1 MKKLKHIRLFEDF
14 EDDIDTY
21 GTGSPNYGKKNT
33 EYGQIQKNQKKSTNI
48 KDEDEDSID
57 TYGTGS
63 PNYGKKNTEY
73 GQIQKKK

>member
-14 EDDIDTY
+14 EDDI
-21 GTGSPNYGKKNT
+21 
-33 EYGQIQKNQKKSTNI
+33 E
-48 KDEDEDSID
+48 

-73 GQIQKKK
+73 GQIQKKLK